1 MDARSKAIT
10 NDRLAVKEKRGRMT
24 YIVLGDRNAIKEWGG
39 KKVKRLLRSGEK
51 ERRKRKAR
59 KGGVKGC

>member
-24 YIVLGDRNAIKEWGG
+24 YIVSGDRNTIKEWGEE
-39 KKVKRLLRSGEK
+39 KKVKRLLRSREKRGER
-51 ERRKRKAR
+51 ERRERR
-59 KGGVKGC
+59 V